1 MSVARLAR
9 DVLPQP
15 WLLHRLIKHVAPRV
29 RAEADRELQPL
40 ARTIIE
46 RHKLKRGE
54 QPRCVLSTALRIPS
68 AEWFAYNARACE
80 EEGVLVV
87 PEHSIHG
94 CLTLR
99 AGLALPTCSWHYLA
113 WLRIVGVEW
122 AARELGLVPFSG
134 MLHWSV
140 DQRGHQMD
148 PLVELRWPFAPHRP
162 PGVGS
167 MADGERVAMTFEQA
181 HVLADAIA
189 DAGRMASADLVRR
202 LADGAEHHATRARG
216 SLRA

>member
-9 DVLPQP
+9 VVLPQP
-15 WLLHRLIKHVAPRV
+15 WLLHHLVKHVAPRV

-40 ARTIIE
+40 ARTVIE
-46 RHKLKRGE
+46 RRKLERDT
-54 QPRCVLSTALRIPS
+54 QPCCVMSMAVRATIGVR
-68 AEWFAYNARACE
+68 YN
-80 EEGVLVV
+80 GDG
-87 PEHSIHG
+87 HG
-94 CLTLR
+94 AGPWVSEYKCLTLR
-99 AGLALPTCSWHYLA
+99 AGIALPTCSWHYSA

-134 MLHWSV
+134 MLHW
-140 DQRGHQMD
+140 RGQMD

-167 MADGERVAMTFEQA
+167 MVDGERVAMTFEQA

>member
-15 WLLHRLIKHVAPRV
+15 WLIYHLIKHVSPRV
-29 RAEADRELQPL
+29 RAESDRELQPL
-40 ARTIIE
+40 ARTVIE
-46 RHKLKRGE
+46 RRKLKRGE
-54 QPRCVLSTALRIPS
+54 RPCCVLGTVLRAPSERWLALQK
-68 AEWFAYNARACE
+68 AHNDNARACE
-80 EEGVLVV
+80 KEGVLVV
-87 PEHSIHG
+87 PGHSING

-99 AGLALPTCSWHYLA
+99 AGLALPTCSWHYSA

-134 MLHWSV
+134 MLHW
-140 DQRGHQMD
+140 RGQMD

-167 MADGERVAMTFEQA
+167 MVDGERVAMTFEQA

-202 LADGAEHHATRARG
+202 LADGAEHHDPCAW
-216 SLRA
+216 

>member
-15 WLLHRLIKHVAPRV
+15 WLLHHLIKHVAPRV

-40 ARTIIE
+40 ARTVIE
-46 RHKLKRGE
+46 RRKLERGE
-54 QPRCVLSTALRIPS
+54 RPRCVMRS
-68 AEWFAYNARACE
+68 AMRT
-80 EEGVLVV
+80 V
-87 PEHSIHG
+87 PGIRENDYGSDLHECIV
-94 CLTLR
+94 LR
-99 AGLALPTCSWHYLA
+99 AGFALPTCSCYYGD
-113 WLRIVGVEW
+113 WLRLVGVEW

-134 MLHWSV
+134 MLHW
-140 DQRGHQMD
+140 RGQMD

>member
-99 AGLALPTCSWHYLA
+99 AGLALPTCSWH
-113 WLRIVGVEW
+113 W

-134 MLHWSV
+134 
-140 DQRGHQMD
+140 
-148 PLVELRWPFAPHRP
+148 
-162 PGVGS
+162 
-167 MADGERVAMTFEQA
+167 RVATTPA
-181 HVLADAIA
+181 AGTSPSPCGADAW
-189 DAGRMASADLVRR
+189 
-202 LADGAEHHATRARG
+202 T
-216 SLRA
+216 